1 LIRAIL
7 VFVVALAAACAQ
19 NVPSGKPGVTRV
31 ELGELAANAADYRS
45 RRVSFSAT
53 VDRVEETPQG
63 IWLHLS
69 EGEAKLPLYVRLS
82 FGGAVKA
89 MLGTGKMEFEVEV
102 GERVLTPLGQSAI
115 EITPYLISQTR
126 YFDQPIPLETPVD
139 GSR

>member
-1 LIRAIL
+1 MIRA
-7 VFVVALAAACAQ
+7 VFVLGCALAAACAQ
-19 NVPSGKPGVTRV
+19 TVPSGRPVVTRV
-31 ELGELAANAADYRS
+31 DLAELAVNPVEYRA

-53 VDRVEETPQG
+53 VERVEETSQG

-69 EGEAKLPLYVRLS
+69 EGETKLPLYVRLS

-89 MLGTGKMEFEVEV
+89 MLGSGKMEFEVEV
-102 GERVLTPLGQSAI
+102 GEKILTPLGQTAL

>member
-1 LIRAIL
+1 LIRAVL
-7 VFVVALAAACAQ
+7 AFAVALAVGCAQ
-19 NVPSGKPGVTRV
+19 NVPSGKPGVVRV
-31 ELGELAANAADYRS
+31 DLEELVKNSADYRAQ
-45 RRVSFSAT
+45 RVSFSAT

-69 EGEAKLPLYVRLS
+69 EGETKLPLYVRLS

-89 MLGTGKMEFEVEV
+89 MLGSGKMEFEVEV
-102 GERVLTPLGQSAI
+102 GERVLTPLGQTAL

-139 GSR
+139 GPR